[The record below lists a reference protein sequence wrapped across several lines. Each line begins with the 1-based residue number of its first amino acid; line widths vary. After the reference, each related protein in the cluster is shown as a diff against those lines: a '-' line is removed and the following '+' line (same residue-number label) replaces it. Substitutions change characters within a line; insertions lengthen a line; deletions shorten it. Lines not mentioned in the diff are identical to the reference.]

1 MSSIY
6 IIVFFFLTINGK
18 SFKILENPLENYV
31 QTEPDVGYSFSK
43 GLNLGWRYTLRNGQL
58 VVGKQR
64 NLLFFIS

>member
-31 QTEPDVGYSFSK
+31 
-43 GLNLGWRYTLRNGQL
+43 
-58 VVGKQR
+58 
-64 NLLFFIS
+64 